1 MPKLNLYEEVKNVKT
16 ETKPIKTFEWKNS
29 CGVMEFYRRSLN
41 LSKYRLAKSLGVT
54 SNIVGWWEKGI
65 KEPKISNFVNLMQVL
80 GVSETEFLHP
90 SDEVREKIK
99 MMNLKE
105 P

>member
-1 MPKLNLYEEVKNVKT
+1 MKT
-16 ETKPIKTFEWKNS
+16 ETKLIKTFEWKNS

-54 SNIVGWWEKGI
+54 SNIVGLWEKGI
-65 KEPKISNFVNLMQVL
+65 KEPKISNFVRLMEAL

-90 SDEVREKIK
+90 SAEVKRKIDK
-99 MMNLKE
+99 MNLKV